1 MRENMG
7 IGDTTA
13 GGVGL
18 ATQAAI
24 AGAEVHVIR
33 KAAGQGSRKRR
44 RRKAR
49 RPSYA

>member
-1 MRENMG
+1 MFMG
-7 IGDTTA
+7 IGDTSA

-33 KAAGQGSRKRR
+33 KAAGSGSKKRR
-44 RRKAR
+44 RKKQR